1 MAAPD
6 QRAAS
11 ASSAMPEAQS
21 PPHALA
27 LPEALA
33 QLDASESGLPAAQAR
48 QRLEKFGPNALPRT
62 KPESAFHRLL
72 RQFRDPM
79 IYVLIAAAVFTA
91 ILGEVVDTIVIAAVV
106 LINALVGFFQE
117 GKAADALEGIRNM
130 LSLESAV
137 LREGRWNNIPAEE
150 LVPGDI
156 VRLKAGDKVPAD
168 LRLIQQQNLQIEESA
183 LTGESV
189 PVTKSLEPVLADSP
203 LGDRTNMAFSGTT
216 VTAGSGLGLVSGT
229 GSNTEIGH
237 ITTMLEGVEQVE
249 TPLTRT
255 MAKFSSLL
263 AAIAVVLAV
272 LMMIISAVLYNT
284 EFADLLMSAIGF
296 AVAAIPEGLPAVMA
310 ITLALGVQK
319 MAGHNAITR
328 RLNSVETL
336 GSVTTICSDKTGTLT
351 KNEMTVREV
360 VTPSH
365 RYRVNGTGY
374 APKGGIKLID
384 AASGQAGTEVADAV
398 PEHRDLWRMAKVAA
412 YANDSDIEKRAGTWT
427 LIGEPTDGG
436 IRTFAM
442 KAGVTYNGERI
453 AAVPF
458 DSEYKYMA
466 TLDAHSSREGLVIH
480 LKGAPDRLLDRCETE
495 CLPAGDTQPLD
506 RAHWEAEIER
516 LGASGMRVLAAAE
529 RPAESAT
536 SELSTA
542 DVDAGGFSF
551 LGLYGII
558 DPPREEAIEA
568 VATFHRAGVNVKMI
582 TGDHAATATAIAREI
597 GIPAEKAIT
606 GPELEAASDTQM
618 REIVREYDVYAR
630 TSPEHK
636 LRLVQALQANG
647 EVVSMTGDGV
657 NDAPSLKQADIGV
670 AMGIKGT
677 EATKDAADVVLADDN
692 FVTIGDAVKMGRT
705 IYDNLRKT
713 IVFMLPTNG
722 AQGLVILVSMLLGM
736 TLPITPLQVL
746 WVNLITAV
754 TLSLA
759 LSFEP
764 SEPDVM
770 DRTPRDPKTGIL
782 DSEAVIRIIYTSLFI
797 GGATIG
803 VFLLAQEAGIDLA
816 TSRTFAVHTLVV
828 GQIFYLF
835 ASRFSKVSSIRRELF
850 NTNPIS
856 WLCVGLMLILQLA
869 FGYLPFMQAAFH
881 TTAVPLDWWLIPLA
895 VGVVIFLM
903 VEVDKLIR
911 RIAGH
916 RNHR

>member
-6 QRAAS
+6 QMD
-11 ASSAMPEAQS
+11 SSDSSTMPETLS
-21 PPHALA
+21 SPHALA
-27 LPEALA
+27 LPVALA

-48 QRLEKFGPNALPRT
+48 ERLEKFGPNALPQT

-91 ILGEVVDTIVIAAVV
+91 VLGEVVDTIVIAAVV
-106 LINALVGFFQE
+106 LINALVGYFQE
-117 GKAADALEGIRNM
+117 GKAADALAGIRKM

-137 LREGRWNNIPAEE
+137 LREGRWDNVPAEE

-189 PVTKSLEPVLADSP
+189 PVTKALEPVAADAP
-203 LGDRTNMAFSGTT
+203 IGDRANMAFSGTT
-216 VTAGSGLGLVSGT
+216 VTAGAGLGLVTGT
-229 GSNTEIGH
+229 GSHTEIGH

-263 AAIAVVLAV
+263 AVIAVILAV
-272 LMMIISAVLYNT
+272 LMMIISAVLYQT

-319 MAGHNAITR
+319 MAGRNAITR

-360 VTPSH
+360 VTPDH
-365 RYRVNGTGY
+365 RYRVTGTGY
-374 APKGGIKLID
+374 GPTGSITLID
-384 AASGQAGTEVADAV
+384 ADSAEPDAV
-398 PEHRDLWRMAKVAA
+398 VTAAVHQHRDLWRIAKVAA
-412 YANDSDIEKRAGTWT
+412 YANDADVEKQGDVWT

-442 KAGVTYNGERI
+442 KTGVSYEGERI

-458 DSEYKYMA
+458 DSDYKYMA
-466 TLDAHSSREGLVIH
+466 TLDAHSDRAGLVIH
-480 LKGAPDRLLDRCETE
+480 LKGAPDRLLDRCESE
-495 CLPAGDTQPLD
+495 CLPDGSTRPLG

-529 RPAESAT
+529 RSASPDT
-536 SELSTA
+536 TGISIE

-558 DPPREEAIEA
+558 DPPREEAIAA

-582 TGDHAATATAIAREI
+582 TGDHAATAAAIAREI
-597 GIPAEKAIT
+597 GIPAEKTIT
-606 GPELEAASDTQM
+606 GPEIEAASDERM

-692 FVTIGDAVKMGRT
+692 FATIGDAVKMGRT

-764 SEPDVM
+764 SEPNVM
-770 DRTPRDPKTGIL
+770 DRKPRDPNTGIL
-782 DSEAVIRIIYTSLFI
+782 DAEAVIRIIYTSLFI

-803 VFLLAQEAGIDLA
+803 VFLLAQESGVDLA
-816 TSRTFAVHTLVV
+816 ASRTIAVHTLVV

-850 NTNPIS
+850 STNPIS
-856 WLCVGLMLILQLA
+856 WLCVGLMLLLQLA
-869 FGYLPFMQAAFH
+869 FGYLPFMQSAFH
-881 TTAVPLDWWLIPLA
+881 TTTVPLDWWLIPLA
-895 VGVVIFLM
+895 VGVVIFLV

-911 RIAGH
+911 RVAA
-916 RNHR
+916 